1 MGKTTGA
8 SLNIGAAEQCT
19 YICTVVH
26 QGTFFQVAF
35 LINITVT
42 TDTKKTFISADVFKC
57 CFEAQ

>member
-8 SLNIGAAEQCT
+8 SQNIGAAEQCT
-19 YICTVVH
+19 YIAQWLH

-42 TDTKKTFISADVFKC
+42 TDTKKTFISADVFK
-57 CFEAQ
+57 